1 MGLHMD
7 NIHTPSVPSAPT
19 SSSHPPKSSDADKTP
34 LLDLIA
40 DKDRVEG
47 ELKALMGVLQSHNAN
62 MTTPLT
68 TFDGFPRSDLDVAQ
82 IRTTRARI
90 IRLRNDYKA
99 LMSRIETGLHAHHA
113 SIQAS
118 ALSAAPSSTSSVPGS
133 SNQPTEGQANVIETP
148 FAKVNSVVEGS
159 PAHTAGL
166 RAGDRIRTFGAA
178 NWMNHEKLTKV
189 ADVVRR
195 SEGRNVLVK
204 IIRGEEPEQKQ
215 ELRLQLTPKRDWGG
229 RGLLG
234 CHLLPI

>member
-1 MGLHMD
+1 
-7 NIHTPSVPSAPT
+7 
-19 SSSHPPKSSDADKTP
+19 
-34 LLDLIA
+34 
-40 DKDRVEG
+40 
-47 ELKALMGVLQSHNAN
+47 

-82 IRTTRARI
+82 SPQRRKKKKTVRTTRTRI

-113 SIQAS
+113 S
-118 ALSAAPSSTSSVPGS
+118 LPPTSSPSPPPSIHNQTEEAPTTVP
-133 SNQPTEGQANVIETP
+133 ETP
-148 FAKVNSVVEGS
+148 FAKVNTVVEGS
-159 PAHTAGL
+159 PAHEAGL
-166 RAGDRIRTFGAA
+166 RAGDRIRAFGAV
-178 NWMNHEKLTKV
+178 NWMNHEKLARV
-189 ADVVRR
+189 AAVVAQ

-204 IIRGEEPEQKQ
+204 VVRGEAQ